1 MLRTPRSRA
10 VALLVLFA
18 LLVGLFVLSG
28 AGEPDPDQHAY
39 PDGDHLALEYER
51 YVGEQAGVSGAVV
64 STDPVVIETGPP
76 GEGIAL
82 TVEGVEEPVEE
93 GQALRAFGEVQEGQ
107 VLAAEETLVREPWE
121 LAYMYV
127 VSFLAGLWVLVRLLR
142 GWRIEWNAVGL
153 EPRAEPLTIRSL
165 LGGERDG

>member
-1 MLRTPRSRA
+1 MLRTPSSRLLA
-10 VALLVLFA
+10 ILVLFA
-18 LLVGLFVLSG
+18 LLFGLFVLSG
-28 AGEPDPDQHAY
+28 ASEPDPDQHAY
-39 PDGDHLALEYER
+39 PDGDHLALEYDT
-51 YVGEQAGVSGAVV
+51 YVGEHADVSGGVV

-82 TVEGVEEPVEE
+82 TVEGVDEPVEE

-142 GWRIEWNAVGL
+142 GWRIEWSDLGL
-153 EPRAEPLTIRSL
+153 EPREGPVRSAAR
-165 LGGERDG
+165 GGERDG